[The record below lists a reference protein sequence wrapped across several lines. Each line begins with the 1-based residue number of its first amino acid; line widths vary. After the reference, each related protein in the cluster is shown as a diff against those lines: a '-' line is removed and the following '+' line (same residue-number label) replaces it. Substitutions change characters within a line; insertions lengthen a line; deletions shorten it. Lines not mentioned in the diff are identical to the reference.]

1 MRSVTMGTTSPRLGQ
16 EEQEGPTKS
25 QPTRP
30 KSMGQEA
37 HNRGGLENNYRIRSC
52 K

>member
-1 MRSVTMGTTSPRLGQ
+1 MGTTSPRLGRK
-16 EEQEGPTKS
+16 EHGGGGATKS

-30 KSMGQEA
+30 KSTGQGA
-37 HNRGGLENNYRIRSC
+37 YNRSGLEDNYRIKYC